1 MNEVTHLAFACFE
14 QKDGTTHVLKKIT
27 VDCRGFVKDYEAF
40 IHLVERLKKKILQD
54 YPAATGVTIV
64 RPLVMTMAQNME
76 KWLQDT
82 TDTST
87 KHIGTC
93 CIVRS
98 KSDDSLA
105 WPVFTTGYDI
115 QNEAYRPLM
124 LKSCK
129 EVSLSRMGNKNQDMY
144 ISDEEVY
151 VFDNVSDPVWH
162 ENLLRLFLTEERYAQ
177 AQKEYR
183 YFVFTSAT
191 KGPAKS

>member
-1 MNEVTHLAFACFE
+1 M
-14 QKDGTTHVLKKIT
+14 K
-27 VDCRGFVKDYEAF
+27 
-40 IHLVERLKKKILQD
+40 
-54 YPAATGVTIV
+54 
-64 RPLVMTMAQNME
+64 
-76 KWLQDT
+76 
-82 TDTST
+82 
-87 KHIGTC
+87 
-93 CIVRS
+93 IVRS

-191 KGPAKS
+191 KGPAKP

>member
-27 VDCRGFVKDYEAF
+27 VDCKGMVKDYEAF
-40 IHLVERLKKKILQD
+40 THLVERLKKKILQD
-54 YPAATGVTIV
+54 YPAATGVAIV
-64 RPLVMTMAQNME
+64 RPPVMTMAKNME
-76 KWLQDT
+76 KWLKDT
-82 TDTST
+82 TDTTT

-93 CIVRS
+93 CIVHS

-115 QNEAYRPLM
+115 QNEAHRPLM

-129 EVSLSRMGNKNQDMY
+129 EVSLSRMGNGNQDLY

-151 VFDNVSDPVWH
+151 VFDDASDPVWH
-162 ENLLRLFLTEERYAQ
+162 ENLLRLFLAEERYAQ
-177 AQKEYR
+177 TQKEYR
-183 YFVFTSAT
+183 HFMCIAASKAPAT
-191 KGPAKS
+191 T